1 MTLSWPPGGS
11 GSGGEG
17 RDTVGGNDESLEY
30 ESSPVLR
37 SRPRDTMIWGWVGLG
52 MFAICP
58 ASARFFTR
66 GPVQFGSSARLELE
80 PRDAQKENDPERER
94 RGEYARH
101 PITRLLSIPARN
113 RCLDGGLRGA
123 LPAWQAHRPN
133 LAGGTADATTPPPA
147 GDGGNYSCT
156 TYLKMQFR
164 ALTSTAS

>member
-1 MTLSWPPGGS
+1 
-11 GSGGEG
+11 
-17 RDTVGGNDESLEY
+17 
-30 ESSPVLR
+30 
-37 SRPRDTMIWGWVGLG
+37 MIWGWVGLG

-80 PRDAQKENDPERER
+80 PRDAQKKNDPERER
-94 RGEYARH
+94 RGEYSRH